1 MTRFLAA
8 LQLLRGDL
16 DRQHLRSIGDT
27 ELMQHADNPAGSRRD
42 HGGVEEMLTRF
53 PGPIYVAT
61 GEIINEIGVI
71 ESVEYAS
78 TDSEPWSVTVRYSR
92 DAAKVAITTSP
103 PAEGLQARGL
113 PVVSVASA
121 AMDLRLWIQDTQ
133 SRQASTDR
141 TAASPP
147 PPSADFPSPH
157 ESSSTNHPI
166 TVDDQSAL
174 ARHIDFPDLSV
185 VELRWAGQIV
195 RCATTPGLIDQLQL
209 RAGTGEEL
217 TAR

>member
-1 MTRFLAA
+1 
-8 LQLLRGDL
+8 
-16 DRQHLRSIGDT
+16 
-27 ELMQHADNPAGSRRD
+27 MQHADNPAGSRRD
-42 HGGVEEMLTRF
+42 HGDVEEMLTRF

-92 DAAKVAITTSP
+92 DAAKVAITTSR

-147 PPSADFPSPH
+147 PPLRCFRARTSPAAQITRSRSMTNLLRRDASTSPIYP
-157 ESSSTNHPI
+157 SSSSGGQ
-166 TVDDQSAL
+166 VRSSA
-174 ARHIDFPDLSV
+174 APRHQ
-185 VELRWAGQIV
+185 A
-195 RCATTPGLIDQLQL
+195 
-209 RAGTGEEL
+209 
-217 TAR
+217 